1 MKLGT
6 CRGVTNKMSSLYQV
20 LSILLVVGLLA
31 ALISIVFVSWKNG
44 ISPMPSSA
52 KVRFAVAAE
61 INRLSSGGTII
72 EAGSGWGTLAL
83 YLARYCPSWRIM
95 GIENSPVPLWISKL
109 ILRFISKITGAFHDR
124 VSFKSGDI
132 YSFSYKEAD
141 IIVCYLY
148 PDAMKRLSAI
158 LNQQLVPDARVIS
171 VCFALPGW
179 QPKHVVTCG
188 DLYHTKIYVY

>member
-1 MKLGT
+1 
-6 CRGVTNKMSSLYQV
+6 
-20 LSILLVVGLLA
+20 
-31 ALISIVFVSWKNG
+31 
-44 ISPMPSSA
+44 MPSSA

-61 INRLSSGGTII
+61 INRLSSGGRII

-83 YLARYCPSWRIM
+83 YLARYCPSWRII

-109 ILRFISKITGAFHDR
+109 SLRFLSLITSAFHDR
-124 VSFKSGDI
+124 VSFKSDDI

-148 PDAMKRLSAI
+148 PGAMKRLSEI
-158 LNQQLVPDARVIS
+158 LNQQLVPDTRVIS

-179 QPKHVVTCG
+179 QPKHVVTCR
-188 DLYHTKIYVY
+188 DLYQTKIYVY